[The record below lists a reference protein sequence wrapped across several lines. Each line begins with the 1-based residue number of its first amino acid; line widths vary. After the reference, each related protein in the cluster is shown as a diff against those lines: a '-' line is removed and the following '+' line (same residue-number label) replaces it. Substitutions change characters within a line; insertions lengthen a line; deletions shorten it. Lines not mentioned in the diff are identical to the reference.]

1 MSDVDAFV
9 PRGTI
14 VTTEELDHVISKMYK
29 AKADYDA
36 KKVVSTEAFHHLE
49 NCKAEVGE
57 LLRKAG
63 KTEYVVEGVGK
74 ATVVDKFKVRV
85 PSNPENRKLL
95 FDWLKENLGDEGFYA
110 HATVN
115 YQTLQRLHNDAI
127 ETAEDPAGF
136 ELPGVGPAES
146 FQELRFRKS

>member
-9 PRGTI
+9 PAGTN

-29 AKADYDA
+29 AKEDYDN
-36 KKVVSTEAFHHLE
+36 KKIVSTEAFHHLE
-49 NCKAEVGE
+49 NCKAEVSE

-85 PSNPENRKLL
+85 PALPENRKLL
-95 FDWLKENLGDEGFYA
+95 FDWLKEALGEDGFYA

-115 YQTLQRLHNDAI
+115 YRTLQRLHDDAI
-127 ETAEDPAGF
+127 ETAEDPSTF

-146 FQELRFRKS
+146 YQELRFRKS